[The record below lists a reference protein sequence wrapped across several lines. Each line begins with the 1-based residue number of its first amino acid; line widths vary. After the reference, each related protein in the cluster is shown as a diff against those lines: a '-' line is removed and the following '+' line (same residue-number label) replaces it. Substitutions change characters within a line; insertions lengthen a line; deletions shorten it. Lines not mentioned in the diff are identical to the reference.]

1 MSIVETVLHKVF
13 GTPHER
19 KVKQLRPVIAQINK
33 AREALEA
40 LDDAALAAKSA
51 ELREKLKNGATLDD
65 IRVEA
70 FAVCKE
76 ACDRRL
82 GIFNIFKPEHN
93 FDFSRL
99 GPELQDAVNDAKAA
113 LASGKNEWEVYLP
126 AALYAKV
133 RELYPNSVKPF
144 RMMPF
149 DVQMIGGLVLH
160 EGAIA
165 EMATGEGKTLAAAL
179 PVYLNALGG
188 HGVHVVTVNDYLA
201 GRDAKQ
207 MGMVYKFLGL
217 TVGLIVNGLN
227 PEQRRVSYNSDVT
240 YGTNN
245 EFGFDYLR
253 DNMAVE
259 PNQLVQRELN
269 YCIVDEVDSIL
280 IDEARTPLIISG
292 PAEDATDK
300 YAKANEIA
308 QKLVKNKDFSVD
320 EKDKVIQLTSKGV
333 ASVENMM
340 QITNL
345 YGEHADWVH
354 FIDQALRAWYLYE
367 KDVDYIVRDGEIVI
381 VDENT
386 GRLMEGRRY
395 SNGMHQAIEA
405 KEKVEIR
412 RENQTLATITFQNY
426 FRMYNKLSGMTGTA
440 ETEAT
445 EFIKIYNMNTWV
457 IPTNKPCVRKDLQD
471 LVYKSEGAKWKAIV
485 EEIKERHAKG
495 QPLLVGTASIEK
507 SEHLHGLLEKE
518 GIPHEV
524 LNAKNHGREA
534 EIIQFAGCKGKV
546 TIATNMA
553 GRGTDIALGEGVS
566 ELGGLHVLGTER
578 HESRRIDNQLRGR
591 SGRQGDNGSSQYFLS
606 LDDNL
611 MRIFGGDN
619 VKNLMSRFGVGED
632 EVITHPIVSRS
643 IRGAQ
648 RRVEGQSFDIRKH
661 LLDYDNVMNEQRKVI
676 YGLRRRILN
685 GEDIR
690 EEIMNRVEDALD
702 IKVAQYVPPKTYQE
716 DWNLEGLHT
725 DLQRSL
731 GLEYNLTMEDAAIKT
746 PETVLDDV
754 LEMCKARYDKLT
766 KIIPDQDFRQIE
778 RRFLLM
784 TIDQVWKEH
793 LYQMDGLK
801 DAIRFHGYA
810 QKDPLMVYKSEGFKM
825 FEGCME
831 KIATL
836 TALRILN
843 IRITLPNGMT
853 VSPDQLQL
861 KPQPAPGAE
870 GEQPAAEGAQNEAP
884 AEDGTMTQPAGFNI
898 EGGMRSVQDDTP
910 EGIGEQLSAEGAK
923 PAGLAGEAATSES
936 NALSK
941 DQQQGV
947 AQQPA
952 SAEGRPTVRRTYT
965 NPAVLAAA
973 RRAQQQAPKIGR
985 NDDCWCGSGLKYKK
999 CHGKNAE

>member
-1 MSIVETVLHKVF
+1 MSIVDTVLHKIF

-19 KVKQLRPVIAQINK
+19 KVKQLRPVIAKIHEACK
-33 AREALEA
+33 ALAT
-40 LDDAALAAKSA
+40 LDDAELAAKSA
-51 ELREKLKNGATLDD
+51 EFREKLNNGATLDD
-65 IRVEA
+65 IKVDA
-70 FAVCKE
+70 FAVCRE

-82 GIFNIFKPEHN
+82 GIFNIFKPEFG

-99 GPELQDAVNDAKAA
+99 GPELQEAVNKAKAE
-113 LASGKNEWEVYLP
+113 LESGKNEWEVYLP

-133 RELYPNSVKPF
+133 RELYPESVKPF
-144 RMMPF
+144 RMLPF

-179 PVYLNALGG
+179 PVYLNGLSG

-207 MGMVYKFLGL
+207 MGLVYKFLGL
-217 TVGLIVNGLN
+217 TVGLIVNGLDA
-227 PEQRRVSYNSDVT
+227 EQRRQSYNSDVT

-269 YCIVDEVDSIL
+269 FCIVDEVDSIL

-292 PAEDATDK
+292 PAEDATEK

-308 QKLVKNKDFSVD
+308 KQLVKNKDFSVD
-320 EKDKVIQLTSKGV
+320 EKDKNIQFTEKGV
-333 ASVENMM
+333 LHIQDLMH
-340 QITNL
+340 ITNL

-354 FIDQALRAWYLYE
+354 FLDNALRAWYLFE
-367 KDVDYIVRDGEIVI
+367 KDVDYIVRDGEIII

-395 SNGMHQAIEA
+395 SNGIHQAIEA
-405 KEKVEIR
+405 KENVPIR

-426 FRMYNKLSGMTGTA
+426 FRMYKKLSGMTGTA

-457 IPTNKPCVRKDLQD
+457 IPTNKPCIRKDLQD
-471 LVYKSEGAKWKAIV
+471 LVYKSEDAKWRAIV
-485 EEIKERHAKG
+485 AEIKERHAKG
-495 QPLLVGTASIEK
+495 QPILVGTASIEK
-507 SEHLHGLLEKE
+507 SEILHGMLEKE

-534 EIIQFAGCKGKV
+534 EIIQYAGHKDKV

-553 GRGTDIALGEGVS
+553 GRGTDIALGPGVT

-591 SGRQGDNGSSQYFLS
+591 SGRQGDPGSSQYFLS

-619 VKNLMSRFGVGED
+619 VKNLMNRFGVGED

-648 RRVEGQSFDIRKH
+648 RRVESQSFDIRKH

-690 EEIMNRVEDALD
+690 DEIMNRIEDACD
-702 IKVAQYVPPKTYQE
+702 IKVSNYIPAKSYAEQ
-716 DWNLEGLHT
+716 WNLEGLHE
-725 DLQRSL
+725 DLQRTLGMEYSL
-731 GLEYNLTMEDAAIKT
+731 TLDEAVSKT
-746 PETVLDDV
+746 PEQV
-754 LEMCKARYDKLT
+754 LEEIIGLCKVRYDKLT
-766 KIIPDQDFRQIE
+766 KIIPDADFRNIE

-793 LYQMDGLK
+793 LYAMDQLK

-810 QKDPLMVYKSEGFKM
+810 QKDPLMVYKNDGFKM
-825 FEGCME
+825 FESCME

-843 IRITLPNGMT
+843 IRITLPNGVT

-861 KPQPAPGAE
+861 KSQEQIDAE
-870 GEQPAAEGAQNEAP
+870 RKAAEQTRDERRETREGVDQSVESADAQP
-884 AEDGTMTQPAGFNI
+884 SQGT
-898 EGGMRSVQDDTP
+898 S
-910 EGIGEQLSAEGAK
+910 EQLSADGAK
-923 PAGLAGEAATSES
+923 AAGLAGQAASSET
-936 NALSK
+936 NALSE
-941 DQQQGV
+941 DQQ
-947 AQQPA
+947 AQPMPQ
-952 SAEGRPTVRRTYT
+952 SALPGTRPNRV
-965 NPAVLAAA
+965 NPALAAA
-973 RRAQQQAPKIGR
+973 VKRAQQQAGAKLGR
-985 NDDCWCGSGLKYKK
+985 NDLCWCGSGLKYKK
-999 CHGKNAE
+999 CHGKDVE

>member
-1 MSIVETVLHKVF
+1 MSIVDTVLHKVF

-19 KVKQLRPVIAQINK
+19 KVKQLRPVIAKIHE
-33 AREALEA
+33 ARAALEA

-51 ELREKLKNGATLDD
+51 EFREKLKNGASLED
-65 IRVEA
+65 IKVEA
-70 FAVCKE
+70 FAVCQE

-82 GIFNIFKPEHN
+82 GIFNIFKPEFG

-99 GPELQDAVNDAKAA
+99 GPELQDAVNDAKAE
-113 LASGKNEWEVYLP
+113 LDSGKNEWEVYLP

-133 RELYPNSVKPF
+133 RELYPESVKPF

-179 PVYLNALGG
+179 PVYLNGLGG

-207 MGMVYKFLGL
+207 MGLVYKFLGL
-217 TVGLIVNGLN
+217 TVGLIVNGLDS
-227 PEQRRVSYNSDVT
+227 EQRRESYNSDVT

-259 PNQLVQRELN
+259 PSQLVQRELN

-292 PAEDATDK
+292 PAEDATEK
-300 YAKANEIA
+300 YAKANEISK
-308 QKLVKNKDFSVD
+308 KLVKNKDFSVD
-320 EKDKVIQLTSKGV
+320 EKDKNIQLTEKGV
-333 ASVENMM
+333 NHIQEMM
-340 QITNL
+340 GITNL

-354 FIDQALRAWYLYE
+354 FFDNSLRAWYLYE

-405 KEKVEIR
+405 KENVPIR

-426 FRMYNKLSGMTGTA
+426 FRMYKKLSGMTGTA

-457 IPTNKPCVRKDLQD
+457 IPTNKPCIRKDMQD
-471 LVYKSEGAKWKAIV
+471 MVYKSEDAKWRAIV
-485 EEIKERHAKG
+485 ADIKDRHAKG

-524 LNAKNHGREA
+524 LNAKNHSREA
-534 EIIQFAGCKGKV
+534 EIIQYAGHEGKV

-553 GRGTDIALGEGVS
+553 GRGTDIALGPGVTA
-566 ELGGLHVLGTER
+566 LGGLHVLGTER

-591 SGRQGDNGSSQYFLS
+591 SGRQGDPGSSQYFLS

-611 MRIFGGDN
+611 MRIFGGSN

-690 EEIMNRVEDALD
+690 EEIMNRIEDACD
-702 IKVAQYVPPKTYQE
+702 IKVSNYVPAKTYPE
-716 DWNLEGLHT
+716 SWNLEGLHT
-725 DLQRSL
+725 DLQRTL
-731 GLEYNLTMEDAAIKT
+731 GMEYNLTFEDATKKT
-746 PETVLDDV
+746 PEQV
-754 LEMCKARYDKLT
+754 LEDVINLCKVRYDKLT
-766 KIIPDQDFRQIE
+766 KIIPDTDFRNIE

-793 LYQMDGLK
+793 LYAMDQLK

-810 QKDPLMVYKSEGFKM
+810 QKDPLMVYKSEGYKL
-825 FEGCME
+825 FEGCLE

-861 KPQPAPGAE
+861 KSQEQIDAERKAAAEAAGAE
-870 GEQPAAEGAQNEAP
+870 SRPEQSEESSAEP
-884 AEDGTMTQPAGFNI
+884 AE
-898 EGGMRSVQDDTP
+898 
-910 EGIGEQLSAEGAK
+910 EQLSAEGAK
-923 PAGLAGEAATSES
+923 AAGLAGQAAASET
-936 NALSK
+936 NALSE
-941 DQQQGV
+941 DQK
-947 AQQPA
+947 APQPMPQ
-952 SAEGRPTVRRTYT
+952 SALPGTRPAAVRRTYT
-965 NPAVLAAA
+965 NPAVAAAAA
-973 RRAQQQAPKIGR
+973 RRAQQAGPKLGR
-985 NDDCWCGSGLKYKK
+985 NDPCWCGSGLKYKK
-999 CHGKNAE
+999 CHGKDLE

>member
-1 MSIVETVLHKVF
+1 MSVVDTVLHKIF

-19 KVKQLRPVIAQINK
+19 KVKQLRPVIAKIHE
-33 AREALEA
+33 ARQAMEA

-51 ELREKLKNGATLDD
+51 EFREKLKNGATLED
-65 IRVEA
+65 IKVEA
-70 FAVCKE
+70 FAVCQE

-82 GIFNIFKPEHN
+82 GVFNIFKPEFE

-99 GPELQDAVNDAKAA
+99 GPELQDAANAAKAE
-113 LASGKNEWEVYLP
+113 LAAGKNEWEVYLP
-126 AALYAKV
+126 ASLYAKV
-133 RELYPNSVKPF
+133 RELYPESVKPF

-179 PVYLNALGG
+179 PVYLNGLGG

-207 MGMVYKFLGL
+207 MGLVYKFLGL
-217 TVGLIVNGLN
+217 TVGLIINGLN
-227 PEQRRVSYNSDVT
+227 SEQRRESYNSDVT

-253 DNMAVE
+253 DNMAVD
-259 PNQLVQRELN
+259 PSQLVQRELN
-269 YCIVDEVDSIL
+269 FCIVDEVDSIL

-320 EKDKVIQLTSKGV
+320 EKDKNIQLTEKGV
-333 ASVENMM
+333 NHVESLM

-354 FIDQALRAWYLYE
+354 FLDQALRAWHLYE
-367 KDVDYIVRDGEIVI
+367 RDVDYIVREGEIVI

-405 KEKVEIR
+405 KEKVQIR

-426 FRMYNKLSGMTGTA
+426 FRMYKKLSGMTGTA

-457 IPTNKPCVRKDLQD
+457 IPTNKPCIRADLQD
-471 LVYKSEGAKWKAIV
+471 LVYKSEGAKWNAIV
-485 EEIKERHAKG
+485 AEIKTRHEKG

-524 LNAKNHGREA
+524 LNAKNHSREA
-534 EIIQFAGCKGKV
+534 EIIQYAGHKGKV

-553 GRGTDIALGEGVS
+553 GRGTDIALGPGVT
-566 ELGGLHVLGTER
+566 EVGGLHVLGTER

-591 SGRQGDNGSSQYFLS
+591 SGRQGDPGSSQYFLS

-611 MRIFGGDN
+611 MRIFGGDS
-619 VKNLMSRFGVGED
+619 VKNLMTRFGVGED

-643 IRGAQ
+643 IRSAQ

-685 GEDIR
+685 GDDVR
-690 EEIMNRVEDALD
+690 DEIMNRIEDACD
-702 IKVAQYVPPKTYQE
+702 IKVSNYIIAKSYPE

-731 GLEYNLTMEDAAIKT
+731 GMEYHLTLDEAMKKT
-746 PETVLDDV
+746 PEQVLDEIIG
-754 LEMCKARYDKLT
+754 LCKARYDKLT
-766 KIIPDQDFRQIE
+766 KIIPDADFRNIE

-793 LYQMDGLK
+793 LYAMDQLK

-810 QKDPLMVYKSEGFKM
+810 QKDPLMVYKNEGYKL
-825 FEGCME
+825 FEGTLE

-861 KPQPAPGAE
+861 RPQPAQGENGAE
-870 GEQPAAEGAQNEAP
+870 GENQQ
-884 AEDGTMTQPAGFNI
+884 
-898 EGGMRSVQDDTP
+898 
-910 EGIGEQLSAEGAK
+910 SAEGNAQEAQGEGSTSTPTEPQLEGAK
-923 PAGLAGEAATSES
+923 AAGLAGQAATSET
-936 NALSK
+936 NAISEE
-941 DQQQGV
+941 QQV
-947 AQQPA
+947 AGEANQPMPQ
-952 SAEGRPTVRRTYT
+952 SALPGTRPKVRRTYL
-965 NPAVLAAA
+965 NPAIAAA
-973 RRAQQQAPKIGR
+973 QKRAQQAGPKLGR
-985 NDDCWCGSGLKYKK
+985 NDPCWCGSGLKYKK
-999 CHGKNAE
+999 CHGKDLE

>member
-1 MSIVETVLHKVF
+1 MSIVDTVLHKIF

-19 KVKQLRPVIAQINK
+19 KVKQLRPVIAKIHEACK
-33 AREALEA
+33 ALEA
-40 LDDAALAAKSA
+40 LDDEALAAKSA
-51 ELREKLKNGATLDD
+51 EFREKLANGSTLED
-65 IRVEA
+65 IKVEA
-70 FAVCKE
+70 FAVCRE

-82 GIFNIFKPEHN
+82 GIFNIFKPEFG
-93 FDFSRL
+93 FDFSAL
-99 GPELQDAVNDAKAA
+99 GPELQEAVNKAKAE
-113 LASGKNEWEVYLP
+113 LESGKNEWEVYLP
-126 AALYAKV
+126 AAVYAKV
-133 RELYPNSVKPF
+133 RELYPESVKPF
-144 RMMPF
+144 RMLPF

-179 PVYLNALGG
+179 PVYLNGLTG

-207 MGMVYKFLGL
+207 MGLVYKFLGL
-217 TVGLIVNGLN
+217 TVGLIINGLDA
-227 PEQRRVSYNSDVT
+227 EQRRESYNSDVT

-269 YCIVDEVDSIL
+269 FCIVDEVDSIL

-292 PAEDATDK
+292 PAEDATEK
-300 YAKANEIA
+300 YAKANEISK
-308 QKLVKNKDFSVD
+308 QLVRNKDFSVD
-320 EKDKVIQLTSKGV
+320 EKDKNIQFTEKGV
-333 ASVENMM
+333 LHIQDLMH
-340 QITNL
+340 ITNL

-354 FIDQALRAWYLYE
+354 FLDNALRAWYLFE
-367 KDVDYIVRDGEIVI
+367 KDVDYIVRDGEIII

-395 SNGMHQAIEA
+395 SNGIHQAIEA
-405 KEKVEIR
+405 KENVPIR

-426 FRMYNKLSGMTGTA
+426 FRMYKKLSGMTGTA

-457 IPTNKPCVRKDLQD
+457 IPTNKPCIRKDLQD
-471 LVYKSEGAKWKAIV
+471 LVYKSEDAKWRAIV
-485 EEIKERHAKG
+485 AEIKERHGKG

-507 SEHLHGLLEKE
+507 SEILHGMLEKE

-534 EIIQFAGCKGKV
+534 EIIQYAGYKDKV

-553 GRGTDIALGEGVS
+553 GRGTDIALGPGVT

-591 SGRQGDNGSSQYFLS
+591 SGRQGDPGSSQYFLS

-611 MRIFGGDN
+611 MRIFGGDS

-648 RRVEGQSFDIRKH
+648 RRVESQSFDIRKH

-690 EEIMNRVEDALD
+690 DEIMNRIEDACD
-702 IKVAQYVPPKTYQE
+702 IKVSNYIPAKSYPEQWKLE
-716 DWNLEGLHT
+716 DLHA
-725 DLQRSL
+725 DLQRTL
-731 GLEYNLTMEDAAIKT
+731 GMEYNLTLEDAVTKT
-746 PETVLDDV
+746 PEQVLDEV
-754 LEMCKARYDKLT
+754 IGLCKTRYDKLT
-766 KIIPDQDFRQIE
+766 KIIPDADFRNIE

-793 LYQMDGLK
+793 LYAMDQLK

-810 QKDPLMVYKSEGFKM
+810 QKDPLMVYKNDGFKM
-825 FEGCME
+825 FESCLE

-861 KPQPAPGAE
+861 KSQEQIDAE
-870 GEQPAAEGAQNEAP
+870 RKAAEETAANAAEGAEQS
-884 AEDGTMTQPAGFNI
+884 AESA
-898 EGGMRSVQDDTP
+898 
-910 EGIGEQLSAEGAK
+910 EQLSSEGAK
-923 PAGLAGEAATSES
+923 AAGLAGQAASSES
-936 NALSK
+936 NALSE
-941 DQQQGV
+941 D
-947 AQQPA
+947 QPA
-952 SAEGRPTVRRTYT
+952 NQPMSQSALPGTRPNRVM
-965 NPAVLAAA
+965 NPALAAA
-973 RRAQQQAPKIGR
+973 VKRAQKQAGAKLGR
-985 NDDCWCGSGLKYKK
+985 NDLCWCGSGLKYKK
-999 CHGKNAE
+999 CHGKDVD

>member
-1 MSIVETVLHKVF
+1 MSVVDTVLHKIF

-19 KVKQLRPVIAQINK
+19 KVKQLRPVIAKIHA
-33 AREALEA
+33 ARQAMEA

-51 ELREKLKNGATLDD
+51 EFREKLKNGATLED
-65 IRVEA
+65 IKVEA
-70 FAVCKE
+70 FAVCQE

-82 GIFNIFKPEHN
+82 GIFNIFKPEFE

-99 GPELQDAVNDAKAA
+99 GPELQAAADAAKAE
-113 LASGKNEWEVYLP
+113 LAAGKNEWEVYLP

-133 RELYPNSVKPF
+133 RELYPESVKPF

-179 PVYLNALGG
+179 PVYLNGLSG

-207 MGMVYKFLGL
+207 MGLVYQFLGL

-227 PEQRRVSYNSDVT
+227 SEQRRKSYNSDVT

-259 PNQLVQRELN
+259 PSQLVQRELN
-269 YCIVDEVDSIL
+269 FCIVDEVDSIL

-308 QKLVKNKDFSVD
+308 QKLIKNKDFSVD
-320 EKDKVIQLTSKGV
+320 EKDKNIQLTEKGV
-333 ASVENMM
+333 NHVESLM

-354 FIDQALRAWYLYE
+354 FLDQALRAWHLYE
-367 KDVDYIVRDGEIVI
+367 RDVDYIVRDGEIII

-405 KEKVEIR
+405 KEKVQIR

-426 FRMYNKLSGMTGTA
+426 FRMYKKLSGMTGTA

-457 IPTNKPCVRKDLQD
+457 IPTNKPCIRKDMQD
-471 LVYKSEGAKWKAIV
+471 MVYKSEGAKWKAIV
-485 EEIKERHAKG
+485 AEIKDRHEKG

-524 LNAKNHGREA
+524 LNAKNHSREA
-534 EIIQFAGCKGKV
+534 EIIQFAGYKGKV

-553 GRGTDIALGEGVS
+553 GRGTDIALGPGVT
-566 ELGGLHVLGTER
+566 EVGGLHVLGTER

-591 SGRQGDNGSSQYFLS
+591 SGRQGDPGSSQYFLS

-611 MRIFGGDN
+611 MRIFGGDS
-619 VKNLMSRFGVGED
+619 VKNLMTRFGVGED

-643 IRGAQ
+643 IRSAQ

-685 GEDIR
+685 GEDVR
-690 EEIMNRVEDALD
+690 DEILNRIEDACD
-702 IKVAQYVPPKTYQE
+702 IKVSNYIPPKSYVE
-716 DWNLEGLHT
+716 NWNLEGLHT
-725 DLQRSL
+725 DLQRTL
-731 GLEYNLTMEDAAIKT
+731 GMEYNLSFDDATKKT
-746 PETVLDDV
+746 PEQVLDEIID
-754 LEMCKARYDKLT
+754 LCKVRYDKLT
-766 KIIPDQDFRQIE
+766 KIIPDADFRNIE

-793 LYQMDGLK
+793 LYAMDQLK

-810 QKDPLMVYKSEGFKM
+810 QKDPLMIYKNEGYKM
-825 FEGCME
+825 FEGCIE

-836 TALRILN
+836 TAMRILN
-843 IRITLPNGMT
+843 IRITLPNGQT

-861 KPQPAPGAE
+861 RERPASENE
-870 GEQPAAEGAQNEAP
+870 GEGQQEP
-884 AEDGTMTQPAGFNI
+884 AETAQAT
-898 EGGMRSVQDDTP
+898 
-910 EGIGEQLSAEGAK
+910 EGAK
-923 PAGLAGEAATSES
+923 AAGLAGQAASSETNAISEDQQAASEAAPQPMPQS
-936 NALSK
+936 ALP
-941 DQQQGV
+941 GT
-947 AQQPA
+947 
-952 SAEGRPTVRRTYT
+952 RPTVRRTYT
-965 NPAVLAAA
+965 NPAVAAA
-973 RRAQQQAPKIGR
+973 AKRAQQAGPKLGR
-985 NDDCWCGSGLKYKK
+985 NDPCWCGSGLKYKK
-999 CHGKNAE
+999 CHGKDLE

>member
-1 MSIVETVLHKVF
+1 MSIVDTVLHKIF

-19 KVKQLRPVIAQINK
+19 KVKQLRPVIAKIHEACK
-33 AREALEA
+33 ALAL
-40 LDDAALAAKSA
+40 LDDAELAAKSA
-51 ELREKLKNGATLDD
+51 EFREKLNNGATLDD
-65 IRVEA
+65 IKVDA
-70 FAVCKE
+70 FAVCRE

-82 GIFNIFKPEHN
+82 GIFNIFKPEFG

-99 GPELQDAVNDAKAA
+99 GPELQEAVNKAKAE
-113 LASGKNEWEVYLP
+113 LESGKNEWEVYLP

-133 RELYPNSVKPF
+133 RELYPDSVKPF
-144 RMMPF
+144 RMLPF

-179 PVYLNALGG
+179 PVYLNGLSG

-217 TVGLIVNGLN
+217 TVGLIVAGLN
-227 PEQRRVSYNSDVT
+227 PEQRRESYNSDVT

-269 YCIVDEVDSIL
+269 FCIVDEVDSIL

-292 PAEDATDK
+292 PAEDATEK

-308 QKLVKNKDFSVD
+308 KQLVRNKDFSVD
-320 EKDKVIQLTSKGV
+320 EKDKNIQFTEKGV
-333 ASVENMM
+333 LHIQDLMH
-340 QITNL
+340 ITNL

-354 FIDQALRAWYLYE
+354 FLDNALRAWYLFE
-367 KDVDYIVRDGEIVI
+367 KDVDYIVRDGEIII

-395 SNGMHQAIEA
+395 SNGIHQAIEA
-405 KEKVEIR
+405 KENVQIR

-426 FRMYNKLSGMTGTA
+426 FRMYKKLSGMTGTA

-457 IPTNKPCVRKDLQD
+457 IPTNKPCIRKDLQD
-471 LVYKSEGAKWKAIV
+471 LVYKSEDAKWRAIV
-485 EEIKERHAKG
+485 AEIKERHAKG

-507 SEHLHGLLEKE
+507 SEILHGMLEKE

-534 EIIQFAGCKGKV
+534 EIIQYAGHKDKV

-553 GRGTDIALGEGVS
+553 GRGTDIALGPGVT

-591 SGRQGDNGSSQYFLS
+591 SGRQGDPGSSQYFLS

-619 VKNLMSRFGVGED
+619 VKNLMNRFGVGED

-648 RRVEGQSFDIRKH
+648 RRVESQSFDIRKH

-690 EEIMNRVEDALD
+690 DEIMNRIEDACD
-702 IKVAQYVPPKTYQE
+702 IKVSNYIPAKSYAEQ
-716 DWNLEGLHT
+716 WNLEGLHE
-725 DLQRSL
+725 DLQRTLGMEYSL
-731 GLEYNLTMEDAAIKT
+731 TLDEAVSKT
-746 PETVLDDV
+746 PEQVLDEIIALCRV
-754 LEMCKARYDKLT
+754 RYDKLT
-766 KIIPDQDFRQIE
+766 KIIPDVDFRNIE

-793 LYQMDGLK
+793 LYAMDQLK

-810 QKDPLMVYKSEGFKM
+810 QKDPLMVYKNDGFKM
-825 FEGCME
+825 FESCME

-843 IRITLPNGMT
+843 IRITLPNGVT

-861 KPQPAPGAE
+861 KSQEQIDAE
-870 GEQPAAEGAQNEAP
+870 RKAAEEAAATAGNAGETN
-884 AEDGTMTQPAGFNI
+884 AESHPEQS
-898 EGGMRSVQDDTP
+898 EGSS
-910 EGIGEQLSAEGAK
+910 EGSSEQLSAEGAK
-923 PAGLAGEAATSES
+923 AAGLAGQAAASET
-936 NALSK
+936 NALSE
-941 DQQQGV
+941 DQH
-947 AQQPA
+947 AQPMPQ
-952 SAEGRPTVRRTYT
+952 SALPGTRPNRSAAA
-965 NPAVLAAA
+965 NAALAAA
-973 RRAQQQAPKIGR
+973 VKRAQQQAGAKLGR
-985 NDDCWCGSGLKYKK
+985 NDLCWCGSGLKYKK
-999 CHGKNAE
+999 CHGKDVE

>member
-1 MSIVETVLHKVF
+1 MSIVDTVLHKIF

-19 KVKQLRPVIAQINK
+19 KVKQLRPVIAKIHEACK
-33 AREALEA
+33 ALAS
-40 LDDAALAAKSA
+40 LDDAELAAKSA
-51 ELREKLKNGATLDD
+51 EFREKLNNGATLDD
-65 IRVEA
+65 IKVDA
-70 FAVCKE
+70 FAVCRE

-82 GIFNIFKPEHN
+82 GIFNIFKPEFG

-99 GPELQDAVNDAKAA
+99 GPELQEAVNKAKAE
-113 LASGKNEWEVYLP
+113 LESGKNEWEVYLP

-133 RELYPNSVKPF
+133 RELYPDSVKPF
-144 RMMPF
+144 RMLPF

-179 PVYLNALGG
+179 PVYLNGLSG

-217 TVGLIVNGLN
+217 TVGLIVAGLN
-227 PEQRRVSYNSDVT
+227 PEQRRESYNSDVT

-269 YCIVDEVDSIL
+269 FCIVDEVDSIL

-292 PAEDATDK
+292 PAEDATEK

-308 QKLVKNKDFSVD
+308 KQLVRNKDFSVD
-320 EKDKVIQLTSKGV
+320 EKDKNIQFTEKGV
-333 ASVENMM
+333 LHIQDLMH
-340 QITNL
+340 ITNL

-354 FIDQALRAWYLYE
+354 FLDNALRAWYLFE
-367 KDVDYIVRDGEIVI
+367 KDVDYIVRDGEIII

-395 SNGMHQAIEA
+395 SNGIHQAIEA
-405 KEKVEIR
+405 KEGVQIR

-426 FRMYNKLSGMTGTA
+426 FRMYKKLSGMTGTA

-457 IPTNKPCVRKDLQD
+457 IPTNKPCIRKDLQD
-471 LVYKSEGAKWKAIV
+471 LVYKSEDAKWRAIV
-485 EEIKERHAKG
+485 AEIKERHAKG

-507 SEHLHGLLEKE
+507 SEILHGMLEKE

-534 EIIQFAGCKGKV
+534 EIIQYAGHKDKV

-553 GRGTDIALGEGVS
+553 GRGTDIALGPGVT

-591 SGRQGDNGSSQYFLS
+591 SGRQGDPGSSQYFLS

-619 VKNLMSRFGVGED
+619 VKNLMNRFGVGED

-648 RRVEGQSFDIRKH
+648 RRVESQSFDIRKH

-690 EEIMNRVEDALD
+690 DEIMNRIEDACD
-702 IKVAQYVPPKTYQE
+702 IKVSNYIPAKSYAEQ
-716 DWNLEGLHT
+716 WNLEGLHE
-725 DLQRSL
+725 DLQRTLGMEYSL
-731 GLEYNLTMEDAAIKT
+731 TLDEAVSKT
-746 PETVLDDV
+746 PEQVLDEIIALCRV
-754 LEMCKARYDKLT
+754 RYDKLT
-766 KIIPDQDFRQIE
+766 KIIPDVDFRNIE

-793 LYQMDGLK
+793 LYAMDQLK

-810 QKDPLMVYKSEGFKM
+810 QKDPLMVYKNDGFKM
-825 FEGCME
+825 FESCME

-843 IRITLPNGMT
+843 IRITLPNGVT

-861 KPQPAPGAE
+861 KSQEQIDAE
-870 GEQPAAEGAQNEAP
+870 RKAAEEAAAVAGNAGDAN
-884 AEDGTMTQPAGFNI
+884 AESHPEQS
-898 EGGMRSVQDDTP
+898 EGSS
-910 EGIGEQLSAEGAK
+910 EGSSEQLSAEGAK
-923 PAGLAGEAATSES
+923 AAGLAGQAAASET
-936 NALSK
+936 NALSE
-941 DQQQGV
+941 DQH
-947 AQQPA
+947 AQPMPQ
-952 SAEGRPTVRRTYT
+952 SALPGTRPNRSAAA
-965 NPAVLAAA
+965 NAALAAA
-973 RRAQQQAPKIGR
+973 VKRAQQQAGAKLGR
-985 NDDCWCGSGLKYKK
+985 NDLCWCGSGLKYKK
-999 CHGKNAE
+999 CHGKDVE

>member
-1 MSIVETVLHKVF
+1 MSIVDTVLHKIF

-19 KVKQLRPVIAQINK
+19 KVKQLRPVIAKIHE
-33 AREALEA
+33 ARAALEA

-51 ELREKLKNGATLDD
+51 EFREKLKNGGSLED
-65 IRVEA
+65 IKVDA
-70 FAVCKE
+70 FAVCQE

-82 GIFNIFKPEHN
+82 GIFNIFKPEFN

-99 GPELQDAVNDAKAA
+99 GPELQDVVNNAKAE

-133 RELYPNSVKPF
+133 RELYPESVKPF

-179 PVYLNALGG
+179 PVYLNGLSG

-207 MGMVYKFLGL
+207 MGLVYKFLGL
-217 TVGLIVNGLN
+217 TVGLIVAGLDS
-227 PEQRRVSYNSDVT
+227 EQRRTSYNSDVT

-253 DNMAVE
+253 DNMAVD
-259 PNQLVQRELN
+259 PSQLVQRELN
-269 YCIVDEVDSIL
+269 FCIVDEVDSIL

-308 QKLVKNKDFSVD
+308 QKLVKNKDFGVD
-320 EKDKVIQLTSKGV
+320 EKDKYIMLTEKGV
-333 ASVENMM
+333 NHVESLL

-354 FIDQALRAWYLYE
+354 YIDQALRAWHLYE

-405 KEKVEIR
+405 KEKVQIR

-426 FRMYNKLSGMTGTA
+426 FRMYKKLSGMTGTA

-457 IPTNKPCVRKDLQD
+457 IPTNKPCIRKDMQD
-471 LVYKSEGAKWKAIV
+471 MVYKSEDAKWRAIV
-485 EEIKERHAKG
+485 AEIKDRHSKG

-524 LNAKNHGREA
+524 LNAKNHSREA
-534 EIIQFAGCKGKV
+534 EIIQYAGHEGKV

-553 GRGTDIALGEGVS
+553 GRGTDIALGPGVTD
-566 ELGGLHVLGTER
+566 LGGLHVLGTER

-591 SGRQGDNGSSQYFLS
+591 SGRQGDPGSSQYFLS

-611 MRIFGGDN
+611 MRIFGGDS
-619 VKNLMSRFGVGED
+619 VKNLMNRFGVGED

-643 IRGAQ
+643 IRSAQ

-690 EEIMNRVEDALD
+690 QEIMDRIEDACD
-702 IKVAQYVPPKTYQE
+702 IKVSNYIVAKSYPE

-725 DLQRSL
+725 DLQRTL
-731 GLEYNLTMEDAAIKT
+731 GMEYNLTLEQAMKKT
-746 PETVLDDV
+746 PEQVLDEIIG
-754 LEMCKARYDKLT
+754 LCKARYDKLT
-766 KIIPDQDFRQIE
+766 KIIPEADFRNIE

-793 LYQMDGLK
+793 LYAMDQLK
-801 DAIRFHGYA
+801 DSIRFHGYA
-810 QKDPLMVYKSEGFKM
+810 QKDPLMVYKNEGFKL
-825 FEGCME
+825 FEGCLE

-836 TALRILN
+836 TMLRILN

-861 KPQPAPGAE
+861 KSQEQIDAE
-870 GEQPAAEGAQNEAP
+870 KKAAQEAGNAP
-884 AEDGTMTQPAGFNI
+884 AEANGAADQGA
-898 EGGMRSVQDDTP
+898 
-910 EGIGEQLSAEGAK
+910 EQLSAEGAK
-923 PAGLAGEAATSES
+923 AAGLAGAAAASES
-936 NALSK
+936 NALSE
-941 DQQQGV
+941 DQQ
-947 AQQPA
+947 ANQPMPQ
-952 SAEGRPTVRRTYT
+952 SALPGTRQVRRTYT
-965 NPAVLAAA
+965 NPAIMEAA
-973 RRAQQQAPKIGR
+973 RRRAQAAGPKLGR
-985 NDDCWCGSGLKYKK
+985 NDPCWCGSGLKYKK
-999 CHGKNAE
+999 CHGKDLE

>member
-1 MSIVETVLHKVF
+1 MSVVDTVLHKIF

-19 KVKQLRPVIAQINK
+19 KVKQLRPVIAKIHEAKQ
-33 AREALEA
+33 ALEA

-51 ELREKLKNGATLDD
+51 EFREKLKNGATLED
-65 IRVEA
+65 IKVEA
-70 FAVCKE
+70 FAVCQE

-82 GIFNIFKPEHN
+82 GIFNIFKPEFE

-99 GPELQDAVNDAKAA
+99 GPELQAAADTAKAE

-133 RELYPNSVKPF
+133 RELYPESVKPF

-179 PVYLNALGG
+179 PVYLNGLSG

-207 MGMVYKFLGL
+207 MGLVYQFLGL

-227 PEQRRVSYNSDVT
+227 SEQRRKSYNSDVT

-259 PNQLVQRELN
+259 PSQLVQRELN
-269 YCIVDEVDSIL
+269 FCIVDEVDSIL

-320 EKDKVIQLTSKGV
+320 EKDKNIQLTEKGV
-333 ASVENMM
+333 NHVESLM

-354 FIDQALRAWYLYE
+354 FLDQALRAWHLYE
-367 KDVDYIVRDGEIVI
+367 RDVDYIVRDGEIII

-405 KEKVEIR
+405 KEKVQIR

-426 FRMYNKLSGMTGTA
+426 FRMYKKLSGMTGTA

-457 IPTNKPCVRKDLQD
+457 IPTNKPCIRKDMQD
-471 LVYKSEGAKWKAIV
+471 MVYKSEGAKWKAIV
-485 EEIKERHAKG
+485 AEIKDRHEKG

-524 LNAKNHGREA
+524 LNAKNHSREA
-534 EIIQFAGCKGKV
+534 EIIQYAGYKGKV

-553 GRGTDIALGEGVS
+553 GRGTDIALGPGVT
-566 ELGGLHVLGTER
+566 EVGGLHVLGTER

-591 SGRQGDNGSSQYFLS
+591 SGRQGDPGSSQYFLS

-611 MRIFGGDN
+611 MRIFGGDS
-619 VKNLMSRFGVGED
+619 VKNLMTRFGVGED

-643 IRGAQ
+643 IRSAQ

-690 EEIMNRVEDALD
+690 DEIMNRIEDACD
-702 IKVAQYVPPKTYQE
+702 IKVSNYIVAKSYPE

-725 DLQRSL
+725 DLQRTL
-731 GLEYNLTMEDAAIKT
+731 GMEYHLTLDEAMHKT
-746 PETVLDDV
+746 PDQVLDEIIE
-754 LEMCKARYDKLT
+754 LCKARYDKLT
-766 KIIPDQDFRQIE
+766 KIIPDADFRNIE

-793 LYQMDGLK
+793 LYAMDQLK

-810 QKDPLMVYKSEGFKM
+810 QKDPLMIYKNEGYKM
-825 FEGCME
+825 FEGCIE

-836 TALRILN
+836 TMLRILN
-843 IRITLPNGMT
+843 IRITLPNGQT

-861 KPQPAPGAE
+861 R
-870 GEQPAAEGAQNEAP
+870 EQPKPENAGAQEAANADQAAAP
-884 AEDGTMTQPAGFNI
+884 EQP
-898 EGGMRSVQDDTP
+898 ST
-910 EGIGEQLSAEGAK
+910 EGAK
-923 PAGLAGEAATSES
+923 AAGLAGQAASSETNAISEGQQAASEAAQPMPQS
-936 NALSK
+936 ALP
-941 DQQQGV
+941 GT
-947 AQQPA
+947 
-952 SAEGRPTVRRTYT
+952 RPTVRRTYT
-965 NPAVLAAA
+965 NPAVAAAA
-973 RRAQQQAPKIGR
+973 RRAQQAGPKLGR
-985 NDDCWCGSGLKYKK
+985 NDPCWCGSGLKYKK
-999 CHGKNAE
+999 CHGKDVE

>member
-1 MSIVETVLHKVF
+1 MSVVDTVLHKIF

-19 KVKQLRPVIAQINK
+19 KVKQLRPVIAKIHEAKQ
-33 AREALEA
+33 ALEA
-40 LDDAALAAKSA
+40 LDDAARAAKSA
-51 ELREKLKNGATLDD
+51 EFREKLKNGATLED
-65 IRVEA
+65 IKVEA
-70 FAVCKE
+70 FAVCQE

-82 GIFNIFKPEHN
+82 GIFNIFKPEFE

-99 GPELQDAVNDAKAA
+99 GPELQGAVETAKAE

-133 RELYPNSVKPF
+133 RELYPESVKPF

-179 PVYLNALGG
+179 PVYLNGLSG

-207 MGMVYKFLGL
+207 MGLVYQFLGL

-227 PEQRRVSYNSDVT
+227 SEQRRKSYNSDVT

-259 PNQLVQRELN
+259 PSQLVQRELN
-269 YCIVDEVDSIL
+269 FCIVDEVDSIL

-320 EKDKVIQLTSKGV
+320 EKDKNIQLTEKGV
-333 ASVENMM
+333 NHVESLM

-354 FIDQALRAWYLYE
+354 FLDQALRAWHLYE
-367 KDVDYIVRDGEIVI
+367 RDVDYIVRDGEIII

-405 KEKVEIR
+405 KEKVQIR

-426 FRMYNKLSGMTGTA
+426 FRMYKKLSGMTGTA

-457 IPTNKPCVRKDLQD
+457 IPTNKPCIRKDMQD
-471 LVYKSEGAKWKAIV
+471 MVYKSEGAKWKAIV
-485 EEIKERHAKG
+485 AEIKDRHEKG

-524 LNAKNHGREA
+524 LNAKNHSREA
-534 EIIQFAGCKGKV
+534 EIIQYAGYKGKV

-553 GRGTDIALGEGVS
+553 GRGTDIALGPGVT
-566 ELGGLHVLGTER
+566 EVGGLHVLGTER

-591 SGRQGDNGSSQYFLS
+591 SGRQGDPGSSQYFLS

-611 MRIFGGDN
+611 MRIFGGDS
-619 VKNLMSRFGVGED
+619 VKNLMTRFGVGED

-643 IRGAQ
+643 IRSAQ

-690 EEIMNRVEDALD
+690 DEIMNRIEDACD
-702 IKVAQYVPPKTYQE
+702 IKVSNYIPPKSYVE
-716 DWNLEGLHT
+716 NWNLEGLHT

-731 GLEYNLTMEDAAIKT
+731 GMEYNLSFDDATKKT
-746 PETVLDDV
+746 PDQVLDEIIE
-754 LEMCKARYDKLT
+754 LCKARYDKLT
-766 KIIPDQDFRQIE
+766 KIIPDADFRNIE

-793 LYQMDGLK
+793 LYAMDQLK

-810 QKDPLMVYKSEGFKM
+810 QKDPLMIYKNEGYKM
-825 FEGCME
+825 FEGCIE

-836 TALRILN
+836 TMLRILN
-843 IRITLPNGMT
+843 IRITLPNGQT

-861 KPQPAPGAE
+861 R
-870 GEQPAAEGAQNEAP
+870 EQPKPESEAGDGQQESAQSAETAQAP
-884 AEDGTMTQPAGFNI
+884 ENAEQP
-898 EGGMRSVQDDTP
+898 ST
-910 EGIGEQLSAEGAK
+910 EGAK
-923 PAGLAGEAATSES
+923 AAGLAGQAASSETNAISEGQQAASEAAQPMPQS
-936 NALSK
+936 ALP
-941 DQQQGV
+941 GT
-947 AQQPA
+947 
-952 SAEGRPTVRRTYT
+952 RPTVRRTYT
-965 NPAVLAAA
+965 NPAVAAAA
-973 RRAQQQAPKIGR
+973 RRAQQAGPKLGR
-985 NDDCWCGSGLKYKK
+985 NDPCWCGSGLKYKK
-999 CHGKNAE
+999 CHGKDVE

>member
-1 MSIVETVLHKVF
+1 MSIVDTVLHKVF

-19 KVKQLRPVIAQINK
+19 KVKQLRPVIEKIHA
-33 AREALEA
+33 ARLALEA

-51 ELREKLKNGATLDD
+51 EFREKLKNGGTLED
-65 IRVEA
+65 IKVDA
-70 FAVCKE
+70 FAVCQE

-82 GIFNIFKPEHN
+82 GIFNIFKPEYG

-99 GPELQDAVNDAKAA
+99 GPELQDAVNDAKAE
-113 LASGKNEWEVYLP
+113 LDSGKNEWEVYLP

-133 RELYPNSVKPF
+133 RELYPESVKPF

-179 PVYLNALGG
+179 PVYLNGLGG

-207 MGMVYKFLGL
+207 MGLVYKFLGL
-217 TVGLIVNGLN
+217 TVGLIVNGLD
-227 PEQRRVSYNSDVT
+227 PETRRTSYNSDVT

-253 DNMAVE
+253 DNMAVD
-259 PNQLVQRELN
+259 PSQLVQRELN
-269 YCIVDEVDSIL
+269 FCIVDEVDSIL

-300 YAKANEIA
+300 YSKANEIA
-308 QKLVKNKDFSVD
+308 QKLVKNKDFGVD
-320 EKDKVIQLTSKGV
+320 EKDKYIMLTEKGV
-333 ASVENMM
+333 NHVESLL

-354 FIDQALRAWYLYE
+354 YIDQALRAWHLYE

-405 KEKVEIR
+405 KEGVQIR

-426 FRMYNKLSGMTGTA
+426 FRMYKKLSGMTGTA

-457 IPTNKPCVRKDLQD
+457 IPTNKPCIRQDLQD
-471 LVYKSEGAKWKAIV
+471 MVYKSEDAKWRAIV
-485 EEIKERHAKG
+485 AEIKERHSKG

-534 EIIQFAGCKGKV
+534 EIIQYAGYKDKV

-553 GRGTDIALGEGVS
+553 GRGTDIALGPGVT

-591 SGRQGDNGSSQYFLS
+591 SGRQGDPGSSQYFLS

-611 MRIFGGDN
+611 MRIFGGDS
-619 VKNLMSRFGVGED
+619 VKNLMTRFGVGED

-685 GEDIR
+685 GEDISQ
-690 EEIMNRVEDALD
+690 EIMDRIEDACD
-702 IKVAQYVPPKTYQE
+702 IKVSNYIVAKSYPE

-725 DLQRSL
+725 DLQRTL
-731 GLEYNLTMEDAAIKT
+731 GMEYHLTLDEAMHKT
-746 PETVLDDV
+746 PEQVLDEIIG
-754 LEMCKARYDKLT
+754 LCKARYEKLG
-766 KIIPDQDFRQIE
+766 KIIPEADFRNIE

-793 LYQMDGLK
+793 LYAMDQLK

-810 QKDPLMVYKSEGFKM
+810 QKDPLMVYKNEGFKL
-825 FEGCME
+825 FEGCLE

-861 KPQPAPGAE
+861 KSQEQIDAE
-870 GEQPAAEGAQNEAP
+870 HKAAEAAQAQGGSPTDKAAEP
-884 AEDGTMTQPAGFNI
+884 AEA
-898 EGGMRSVQDDTP
+898 
-910 EGIGEQLSAEGAK
+910 EQLSAEGAK
-923 PAGLAGEAATSES
+923 AAGLAGQAATSES
-936 NALSK
+936 NAISEE
-941 DQQQGV
+941 QQG
-947 AQQPA
+947 AQPMPQ
-952 SAEGRPTVRRTYT
+952 SALPGTRPTVRRTYT

-973 RRAQQQAPKIGR
+973 RKRAQQQGPKLGR
-985 NDDCWCGSGLKYKK
+985 NDPCWCGSGLKYKK
-999 CHGKNAE
+999 CHGKDVE

>member
-1 MSIVETVLHKVF
+1 MSIVDTVLHKVF

-19 KVKQLRPVIAQINK
+19 KVKQLRPVIEKIHAV
-33 AREALEA
+33 RMALEA

-51 ELREKLKNGATLDD
+51 EFREKLKNGSTLDD
-65 IRVEA
+65 IKVDA
-70 FAVCKE
+70 FAVCQE

-82 GIFNIFKPEHN
+82 GIFNIFKPEFG

-99 GPELQDAVNDAKAA
+99 GPELQDVVNNAKAE

-133 RELYPNSVKPF
+133 RELYPESVKPF

-179 PVYLNALGG
+179 PVYLNGLSG

-207 MGMVYKFLGL
+207 MGLVYKFLGL
-217 TVGLIVNGLN
+217 TVGLIVAGLDS
-227 PEQRRVSYNSDVT
+227 EQRRTSYNSDVT

-253 DNMAVE
+253 DNMAVD
-259 PNQLVQRELN
+259 PSQLVQRELN
-269 YCIVDEVDSIL
+269 FCIVDEVDSIL

-300 YAKANEIA
+300 YAKADEIA
-308 QKLVKNKDFSVD
+308 QKLIKNKDFGVD
-320 EKDKVIQLTSKGV
+320 EKDKYIMLTEKGV
-333 ASVENMM
+333 NHVESLL

-354 FIDQALRAWYLYE
+354 FIDQALRAWHLYE

-405 KEKVEIR
+405 KEKVQIR

-426 FRMYNKLSGMTGTA
+426 FRMYKKLSGMTGTA

-457 IPTNKPCVRKDLQD
+457 IPTNKPCIRQDLQD
-471 LVYKSEGAKWKAIV
+471 MVYKSEDAKWRAIV
-485 EEIKERHAKG
+485 AEIKERHGKG

-534 EIIQFAGCKGKV
+534 EIIQYAGHEGKV

-553 GRGTDIALGEGVS
+553 GRGTDIALGPGVTN
-566 ELGGLHVLGTER
+566 LGGLHVLGTER

-591 SGRQGDNGSSQYFLS
+591 SGRQGDPGSSQYFLS

-611 MRIFGGDN
+611 MRIFGGDS
-619 VKNLMSRFGVGED
+619 VKNLMNRFGVGED

-643 IRGAQ
+643 IRSAQ

-690 EEIMNRVEDALD
+690 QEILDRIEDACD
-702 IKVAQYVPPKTYQE
+702 IKVSNYIVAKSYPE

-725 DLQRSL
+725 DLQRTL
-731 GLEYNLTMEDAAIKT
+731 GMEYNLTLEQAMKKT
-746 PETVLDDV
+746 PEQVLDEIIG
-754 LEMCKARYDKLT
+754 LCKARYDKLT
-766 KIIPDQDFRQIE
+766 KIIPEADFRNIE

-793 LYQMDGLK
+793 LYAMDQLK
-801 DAIRFHGYA
+801 DSIRFHGYA
-810 QKDPLMVYKSEGFKM
+810 QKDPLMVYKNEGFKL
-825 FEGCME
+825 FEGCLE

-836 TALRILN
+836 TMLRILN

-861 KPQPAPGAE
+861 KSQEQIDAE
-870 GEQPAAEGAQNEAP
+870 RKAAEAAQNAGEQPQE
-884 AEDGTMTQPAGFNI
+884 
-898 EGGMRSVQDDTP
+898 
-910 EGIGEQLSAEGAK
+910 GEQLSAEGAK
-923 PAGLAGEAATSES
+923 AAGLAGQAAASES
-936 NALSK
+936 NAISE
-941 DQQQGV
+941 DPQ
-947 AQQPA
+947 AQPMPQ
-952 SAEGRPTVRRTYT
+952 SALPGTRQVRRTYT
-965 NPAVLAAA
+965 NPAIMEAA
-973 RRAQQQAPKIGR
+973 RRRAQAAGPKLGR
-985 NDDCWCGSGLKYKK
+985 NDPCWCGSGLKYKK
-999 CHGKNAE
+999 CHGKDVE

>member
-1 MSIVETVLHKVF
+1 MSIVDTVLHKVF

-19 KVKQLRPVIAQINK
+19 KVKQLRPVIAKIHE
-33 AREALEA
+33 ARHALEA

-51 ELREKLKNGATLDD
+51 EFREKLANGATLDD
-65 IRVEA
+65 IKVDA
-70 FAVCKE
+70 FAVCQE

-82 GIFNIFKPEHN
+82 GIFNIFKPEFG

-99 GPELQDAVNDAKAA
+99 GPELQDAANDAKAE

-133 RELYPNSVKPF
+133 RELYPESVKPF

-179 PVYLNALGG
+179 PVYLNGLGG

-207 MGMVYKFLGL
+207 MGLVYKFLGL
-217 TVGLIVNGLN
+217 TVGLIVNGLD
-227 PEQRRVSYNSDVT
+227 PETRRTSYNSDVT

-253 DNMAVE
+253 DNMAVD
-259 PNQLVQRELN
+259 PSQLVQRELN
-269 YCIVDEVDSIL
+269 FCIVDEVDSIL

-300 YAKANEIA
+300 YSKANEIA
-308 QKLVKNKDFSVD
+308 QKLIKNKDFGVD
-320 EKDKVIQLTSKGV
+320 EKDKYIMLTEKGV
-333 ASVENMM
+333 NHVESLL

-354 FIDQALRAWYLYE
+354 YIDQALRAWHLYE

-405 KEKVEIR
+405 KEGVQIR

-426 FRMYNKLSGMTGTA
+426 FRMYKKLSGMTGTA

-457 IPTNKPCVRKDLQD
+457 IPTNKPCIRQDLQD
-471 LVYKSEGAKWKAIV
+471 MVYKSEDAKWRAIV
-485 EEIKERHAKG
+485 AEIKERHGKG

-534 EIIQFAGCKGKV
+534 EIIQYAGYKDKV

-553 GRGTDIALGEGVS
+553 GRGTDIALGPGVT

-591 SGRQGDNGSSQYFLS
+591 SGRQGDPGSSQYFLS

-611 MRIFGGDN
+611 MRIFGGDS
-619 VKNLMSRFGVGED
+619 VKNLMTRFGVGED

-690 EEIMNRVEDALD
+690 QEIMDRIEDACD
-702 IKVAQYVPPKTYQE
+702 IKVSSYIVAKSYPE

-725 DLQRSL
+725 DLQRTLSM
-731 GLEYNLTMEDAAIKT
+731 EYNLTLDEAMHKT
-746 PETVLDDV
+746 PEQVLDEIIG
-754 LEMCKARYDKLT
+754 LCKARYDKLT
-766 KIIPDQDFRQIE
+766 KIIPEADFHNIE

-793 LYQMDGLK
+793 LYAMDQLK

-810 QKDPLMVYKSEGFKM
+810 QKDPLMVYKNEGFKL
-825 FEGCME
+825 FEGCLE

-861 KPQPAPGAE
+861 KSQEQIDAE
-870 GEQPAAEGAQNEAP
+870 RKAAAEAAQNAGEGAAN
-884 AEDGTMTQPAGFNI
+884 AEQGA
-898 EGGMRSVQDDTP
+898 
-910 EGIGEQLSAEGAK
+910 EQLSAEGAK
-923 PAGLAGEAATSES
+923 AAGLAGQAATSES
-936 NALSK
+936 NAISEE
-941 DQQQGV
+941 QQG
-947 AQQPA
+947 AQPMPQ
-952 SAEGRPTVRRTYT
+952 SALPGTRPTVRRTYT

-973 RRAQQQAPKIGR
+973 KKRAQQAGPKLGR
-985 NDDCWCGSGLKYKK
+985 NDPCWCGSGLKYKK
-999 CHGKNAE
+999 CHGKDVE

>member
-1 MSIVETVLHKVF
+1 MSIVDTVLHKIF

-19 KVKQLRPVIAQINK
+19 KVKQLRPVIAKIHEACK
-33 AREALEA
+33 ALET

-51 ELREKLKNGATLDD
+51 EFREKLANGSTLED
-65 IRVEA
+65 IKVEA
-70 FAVCKE
+70 FAVCRE

-82 GIFNIFKPEHN
+82 GIFNIFKPEFG

-99 GPELQDAVNDAKAA
+99 GAELEEAANKAKAE
-113 LASGKNEWEVYLP
+113 LESGKNEWEVYLP

-133 RELYPNSVKPF
+133 RELYPESVKPF
-144 RMMPF
+144 RMLPF

-179 PVYLNALGG
+179 PVYLNGLTG

-207 MGMVYKFLGL
+207 MGLVYKFLGL
-217 TVGLIVNGLN
+217 TVGLIINGLDA
-227 PEQRRVSYNSDVT
+227 EQRRESYNSDVT

-269 YCIVDEVDSIL
+269 FCIVDEVDSIL

-292 PAEDATDK
+292 PAEDATEK
-300 YAKANEIA
+300 YAKANEISK
-308 QKLVKNKDFSVD
+308 QLVRNKDFSVD
-320 EKDKVIQLTSKGV
+320 EKDKNIQFTEKGV
-333 ASVENMM
+333 LHIQDLMH
-340 QITNL
+340 ITNL

-354 FIDQALRAWYLYE
+354 FLDNALRAWYLFE
-367 KDVDYIVRDGEIVI
+367 KDVDYIVRDGEIII

-395 SNGMHQAIEA
+395 SNGIHQAIEA
-405 KEKVEIR
+405 KEGVPIR

-426 FRMYNKLSGMTGTA
+426 FRMYKKLSGMTGTA

-457 IPTNKPCVRKDLQD
+457 IPTNKPCIRKDLQD
-471 LVYKSEGAKWKAIV
+471 LVYKSEDAKWKAIV
-485 EEIKERHAKG
+485 AEIKERHGKG

-507 SEHLHGLLEKE
+507 SEILHGMLEKE

-534 EIIQFAGCKGKV
+534 EIIQYAGYKDKV

-553 GRGTDIALGEGVS
+553 GRGTDIALGPGVT

-591 SGRQGDNGSSQYFLS
+591 SGRQGDPGSSQYFLS

-611 MRIFGGDN
+611 MRIFGGDS

-648 RRVEGQSFDIRKH
+648 RRVESQSFDIRKH

-690 EEIMNRVEDALD
+690 DEIMNRIEDACD
-702 IKVAQYVPPKTYQE
+702 IKVSAYIPAKSYPEQWKLE
-716 DWNLEGLHT
+716 DLHA
-725 DLQRSL
+725 DLQRTL
-731 GLEYNLTMEDAAIKT
+731 GMEYNLTLDDAVTKT
-746 PETVLDDV
+746 PEQVLDEIIG
-754 LEMCKARYDKLT
+754 LCKARYDKLT
-766 KIIPDQDFRQIE
+766 KIIPDADFRNIE

-793 LYQMDGLK
+793 LYAMDQLK

-810 QKDPLMVYKSEGFKM
+810 QKDPLMVYKNDGFKM
-825 FEGCME
+825 FESCLE

-843 IRITLPNGMT
+843 IRITLPNGVT

-861 KPQPAPGAE
+861 KSQEQIDAE
-870 GEQPAAEGAQNEAP
+870 RKAAEEAAQNGAAPADEQAAEQGEGSSEGSSAEAP
-884 AEDGTMTQPAGFNI
+884 
-898 EGGMRSVQDDTP
+898 
-910 EGIGEQLSAEGAK
+910 EQLSADGAK
-923 PAGLAGEAATSES
+923 AAGLAGQAASSET
-936 NALSK
+936 NAISE
-941 DQQQGV
+941 DQ
-947 AQQPA
+947 AENQPMSQ
-952 SAEGRPTVRRTYT
+952 SALPGTRPNRVM
-965 NPAVLAAA
+965 NPALAAA
-973 RRAQQQAPKIGR
+973 VKRAQKQAGAKLGR
-985 NDDCWCGSGLKYKK
+985 NDLCWCGSGLKYKK
-999 CHGKNAE
+999 CHGKDVD

>member
-1 MSIVETVLHKVF
+1 MSIVDSVLHKIF

-19 KVKQLRPVIAQINK
+19 KVKQLRPVIAKIHQ
-33 AREALEA
+33 ARKALEA

-51 ELREKLKNGATLDD
+51 EFREKLKNGATLDD
-65 IRVEA
+65 IKVEA
-70 FAVCKE
+70 FAVCQE

-82 GIFNIFKPEHN
+82 GIFNIFKPENN
-93 FDFSRL
+93 FDFSKL
-99 GPELQDAVNDAKAA
+99 GELQQYTDAAKAELDA
-113 LASGKNEWEVYLP
+113 GKNEWEVYMP
-126 AALYAKV
+126 AAVYAKV
-133 RELYPNSVKPF
+133 RELYPDSVKPF

-179 PVYLNALGG
+179 PVYLNGLSG

-227 PEQRRVSYNSDVT
+227 PEERRISYNSDVT

-253 DNMAVE
+253 DNMAVDTR
-259 PNQLVQRELN
+259 QLVQRELN
-269 YCIVDEVDSIL
+269 FCIVDEVDSIL

-292 PAEDATDK
+292 PAEDATEK

-308 QKLVKNKDFSVD
+308 KKLVKNRDFGVD
-320 EKDKVIQLTSKGV
+320 EKDKNIQLTEKGV
-333 ASVENMM
+333 NHIQEMM
-340 QITNL
+340 GITNL

-354 FIDQALRAWYLYE
+354 FFDNALRAWYLYE
-367 KDVDYIVRDGEIVI
+367 KDVDYIVRDTEIVI

-405 KEKVEIR
+405 KENVPIR

-426 FRMYNKLSGMTGTA
+426 FRMYKKLSGMTGTA

-457 IPTNKPCVRKDLQD
+457 IPTNKPCIRKDMQD
-471 LVYKSEGAKWKAIV
+471 MVYKSEDAKWRAIV
-485 EEIKERHAKG
+485 ADIRARHEKG

-524 LNAKNHGREA
+524 LNAKNHSREA
-534 EIIQFAGCKGKV
+534 EIIQYAGHEGKV

-553 GRGTDIALGEGVS
+553 GRGTDIALGPGVT

-591 SGRQGDNGSSQYFLS
+591 SGRQGDPGSSQYFLS

-611 MRIFGGDN
+611 MRIFGGDS
-619 VKNLMSRFGVGED
+619 VKNLMTRFGVGED

-690 EEIMNRVEDALD
+690 DEIMNRIEDACD
-702 IKVAQYVPPKTYQE
+702 IKVSQYVPARTYPE
-716 DWNLEGLHT
+716 NWNLEGLHT
-725 DLQRSL
+725 DLQRTL
-731 GLEYNLTMEDAAIKT
+731 GMEYNLSFEDATKKT
-746 PETVLDDV
+746 PEKVLDEV
-754 LEMCKARYDKLT
+754 IEICKARYEKLT
-766 KIIPDQDFRQIE
+766 KIIPESDFRNIE

-793 LYQMDGLK
+793 LYSMDQLK
-801 DAIRFHGYA
+801 DSIRFHGYA
-810 QKDPLMVYKSEGFKM
+810 QKDPLMVYKNEGFKL
-825 FEGCME
+825 FQSCLE

-843 IRITLPNGMT
+843 IRITLPNGVT

-861 KPQPAPGAE
+861 KSQEQIDAE
-870 GEQPAAEGAQNEAP
+870 KKAAAETKDERRETREDAQEAEKPAAE
-884 AEDGTMTQPAGFNI
+884 
-898 EGGMRSVQDDTP
+898 S
-910 EGIGEQLSAEGAK
+910 EQLSAEGAK
-923 PAGLAGEAATSES
+923 AAGLAGQAATSES
-936 NALSK
+936 NAISEE
-941 DQQQGV
+941 QQ
-947 AQQPA
+947 ASQQPMPQ
-952 SAEGRPTVRRTYT
+952 SALPGTRQTQRTYT
-965 NPAVLAAA
+965 NPAVAAAA
-973 RRAQQQAPKIGR
+973 RKRAQQAGPKLGR
-985 NDDCWCGSGLKYKK
+985 NDPCWCGSGLKYKK
-999 CHGKNAE
+999 CHGKDLE

>member
-1 MSIVETVLHKVF
+1 MSIVDTVLHKIF

-19 KVKQLRPVIAQINK
+19 KVKQLRPVIAKIHEACK
-33 AREALEA
+33 ALAT
-40 LDDAALAAKSA
+40 LDDAELAAKSA
-51 ELREKLKNGATLDD
+51 EFREKLNNGATLDD
-65 IRVEA
+65 IKVEA
-70 FAVCKE
+70 FAVCRE

-82 GIFNIFKPEHN
+82 GIFNIFKPEFG

-99 GPELQDAVNDAKAA
+99 GLELQEAVNKAKAE
-113 LASGKNEWEVYLP
+113 LESGKNEWEVYLP

-133 RELYPNSVKPF
+133 RELYPESVKPF
-144 RMMPF
+144 RMLPF

-179 PVYLNALGG
+179 PVYLNGLSG

-217 TVGLIVNGLN
+217 TVGLIVNGLDA
-227 PEQRRVSYNSDVT
+227 EQRRQSYNSDVT

-269 YCIVDEVDSIL
+269 FCIVDEVDSIL

-292 PAEDATDK
+292 PAEDATEK

-308 QKLVKNKDFSVD
+308 KQLVKNKDFSVD
-320 EKDKVIQLTSKGV
+320 EKDKNIQFTEKGV
-333 ASVENMM
+333 LHIQDLMH
-340 QITNL
+340 ITNL

-354 FIDQALRAWYLYE
+354 FLDNALRAWYLFE
-367 KDVDYIVRDGEIVI
+367 KDVDYIVRDGEIII

-395 SNGMHQAIEA
+395 SNGIHQAIEA
-405 KEKVEIR
+405 KENVQIR

-426 FRMYNKLSGMTGTA
+426 FRMYKKLSGMTGTA

-457 IPTNKPCVRKDLQD
+457 IPTNKPCIRKDLQD
-471 LVYKSEGAKWKAIV
+471 LVYKSEDAKWRAIV
-485 EEIKERHAKG
+485 AEIKERHAKG

-507 SEHLHGLLEKE
+507 SEILHGMLEKE

-524 LNAKNHGREA
+524 LNAKNHSREA
-534 EIIQFAGCKGKV
+534 EIIQYAGHEGKV

-553 GRGTDIALGEGVS
+553 GRGTDIALGPGVT

-591 SGRQGDNGSSQYFLS
+591 SGRQGDPGSSQYFLS

-619 VKNLMSRFGVGED
+619 VKNLMNRFGVGED

-648 RRVEGQSFDIRKH
+648 RRVESQSFDIRKH

-690 EEIMNRVEDALD
+690 DEIMNRIEDACD
-702 IKVAQYVPPKTYQE
+702 IKVSNYIPAKSYAEQ
-716 DWNLEGLHT
+716 WNLEGLHE
-725 DLQRSL
+725 DLQRTLGMEYSL
-731 GLEYNLTMEDAAIKT
+731 TLDEAVSKT
-746 PETVLDDV
+746 PEQV
-754 LEMCKARYDKLT
+754 LEEIIELCKVRYDKLT
-766 KIIPDQDFRQIE
+766 KIIPDADFRNIE

-793 LYQMDGLK
+793 LYAMDQLK

-810 QKDPLMVYKSEGFKM
+810 QKDPLMVYKNDGFKM
-825 FEGCME
+825 FESCME

-843 IRITLPNGMT
+843 IRITLPNGVT

-861 KPQPAPGAE
+861 KSQEQIDAE
-870 GEQPAAEGAQNEAP
+870 RKAAEEAAAAAGNAGETN
-884 AEDGTMTQPAGFNI
+884 AESHPEQS
-898 EGGMRSVQDDTP
+898 EGSS
-910 EGIGEQLSAEGAK
+910 EGSSEQLSAEGAK
-923 PAGLAGEAATSES
+923 AAGLAGQAASSET
-936 NALSK
+936 NALSE
-941 DQQQGV
+941 DQQ
-947 AQQPA
+947 AQPMPQ
-952 SAEGRPTVRRTYT
+952 SALPGTRPNRS
-965 NPAVLAAA
+965 AAA
-973 RRAQQQAPKIGR
+973 NAAIAAAVKRAQQQAGAKLGR
-985 NDDCWCGSGLKYKK
+985 NDLCWCGSGLKYKK
-999 CHGKNAE
+999 CHGKDVE

>member
-1 MSIVETVLHKVF
+1 MSIVDTVLHKIF

-19 KVKQLRPVIAQINK
+19 KVKQLRPVIAKIHEACK
-33 AREALEA
+33 ALEA
-40 LDDAALAAKSA
+40 LDDEALAAKSA
-51 ELREKLKNGATLDD
+51 EFREKLANGSTLED
-65 IRVEA
+65 IKVEA
-70 FAVCKE
+70 FAVCRE

-82 GIFNIFKPEHN
+82 GIFNIFKPEFG
-93 FDFSRL
+93 FDFSSL
-99 GPELQDAVNDAKAA
+99 GPELQEAVNKAKAE
-113 LASGKNEWEVYLP
+113 LESGKNEWEVYLP
-126 AALYAKV
+126 AAVYAKV
-133 RELYPNSVKPF
+133 RELYPESVKPF
-144 RMMPF
+144 RMLPF

-179 PVYLNALGG
+179 PVYLNGLTG

-207 MGMVYKFLGL
+207 MGLVYKFLGL
-217 TVGLIVNGLN
+217 TVGLIINGLDA
-227 PEQRRVSYNSDVT
+227 EQRRESYNSDVT

-269 YCIVDEVDSIL
+269 FCIVDEVDSIL

-292 PAEDATDK
+292 PAEDATEK
-300 YAKANEIA
+300 YAKANEISK
-308 QKLVKNKDFSVD
+308 QLVRNKDFSVD
-320 EKDKVIQLTSKGV
+320 EKDKNIQFTEKGV
-333 ASVENMM
+333 LHIQDLMH
-340 QITNL
+340 ITNL

-354 FIDQALRAWYLYE
+354 FLDNALRAWYLFE
-367 KDVDYIVRDGEIVI
+367 KDVDYIVRDGEIII

-395 SNGMHQAIEA
+395 SNGIHQAIEA
-405 KEKVEIR
+405 KENVPIR

-426 FRMYNKLSGMTGTA
+426 FRMYKKLSGMTGTA

-457 IPTNKPCVRKDLQD
+457 IPTNKPCIRKDLQD
-471 LVYKSEGAKWKAIV
+471 LVYKSEDAKWRAIV
-485 EEIKERHAKG
+485 AEIKERHGKG

-507 SEHLHGLLEKE
+507 SEILHGMLEKE

-534 EIIQFAGCKGKV
+534 EIIQYAGYKDKV

-553 GRGTDIALGEGVS
+553 GRGTDIALGPGVT

-591 SGRQGDNGSSQYFLS
+591 SGRQGDPGSSQYFLS

-611 MRIFGGDN
+611 MRIFGGDS

-648 RRVEGQSFDIRKH
+648 RRVESQSFDIRKH

-690 EEIMNRVEDALD
+690 DEIMNRIEDACD
-702 IKVAQYVPPKTYQE
+702 IKVSNYIPAKSYPEQWKLE
-716 DWNLEGLHT
+716 DLHA
-725 DLQRSL
+725 DLQRTL
-731 GLEYNLTMEDAAIKT
+731 GMEYNLTLEDAVTKT
-746 PETVLDDV
+746 PEQVLDEV
-754 LEMCKARYDKLT
+754 IGLCKTRYDKLT
-766 KIIPDQDFRQIE
+766 KIIPDADFRNIE

-793 LYQMDGLK
+793 LYAMDQLK

-810 QKDPLMVYKSEGFKM
+810 QKDPLMVYKNDGFKM
-825 FEGCME
+825 FESCLE

-861 KPQPAPGAE
+861 KSQEQIDAE
-870 GEQPAAEGAQNEAP
+870 RKAAEEAAAGNAAEGAEQS
-884 AEDGTMTQPAGFNI
+884 AESA
-898 EGGMRSVQDDTP
+898 
-910 EGIGEQLSAEGAK
+910 EQLSSEGAK
-923 PAGLAGEAATSES
+923 AAGLAGQAASSES
-936 NALSK
+936 NALSE
-941 DQQQGV
+941 D
-947 AQQPA
+947 QPA
-952 SAEGRPTVRRTYT
+952 NQPMSQSALPGTRPNRVM
-965 NPAVLAAA
+965 NPALAAA
-973 RRAQQQAPKIGR
+973 VKRAQKQAGAKLGR
-985 NDDCWCGSGLKYKK
+985 NDLCWCGSGLKYKK
-999 CHGKNAE
+999 CHGKDVD

>member
-1 MSIVETVLHKVF
+1 MSIVDTVLHKIF

-19 KVKQLRPVIAQINK
+19 KVKQLRPVIAKIHEACK
-33 AREALEA
+33 ALAT
-40 LDDAALAAKSA
+40 LDDAELAAKSA
-51 ELREKLKNGATLDD
+51 EFREKLNNGATLDD
-65 IRVEA
+65 IKVDA
-70 FAVCKE
+70 FAVCRE

-82 GIFNIFKPEHN
+82 GIFNIFKPEFG

-99 GPELQDAVNDAKAA
+99 GPELQEAVNKAKAE
-113 LASGKNEWEVYLP
+113 LESGKNEWEVYLP

-133 RELYPNSVKPF
+133 RELYPDSVKPF
-144 RMMPF
+144 RMLPF

-179 PVYLNALGG
+179 PVYLNGLSG

-227 PEQRRVSYNSDVT
+227 PEQRRESYNSDVT

-269 YCIVDEVDSIL
+269 FCIVDEVDSIL

-292 PAEDATDK
+292 PAEDATEK
-300 YAKANEIA
+300 YAKANEISK
-308 QKLVKNKDFSVD
+308 QLVKNKDFSVD
-320 EKDKVIQLTSKGV
+320 EKDKNIQFTEKGV
-333 ASVENMM
+333 LHIQDLMH
-340 QITNL
+340 ITNL

-354 FIDQALRAWYLYE
+354 FLDNALRAWYLFE
-367 KDVDYIVRDGEIVI
+367 KDVDYIVRDGEIII

-395 SNGMHQAIEA
+395 SNGIHQAIEA
-405 KEKVEIR
+405 KEGVQIR

-426 FRMYNKLSGMTGTA
+426 FRMYKKLSGMTGTA

-457 IPTNKPCVRKDLQD
+457 IPTNKPCIRKDLQD
-471 LVYKSEGAKWKAIV
+471 LVYKSEDAKWRAIV
-485 EEIKERHAKG
+485 AEIKERHAKG

-507 SEHLHGLLEKE
+507 SEILHGMLEKE

-534 EIIQFAGCKGKV
+534 EIIQYAGHKDKV

-553 GRGTDIALGEGVS
+553 GRGTDIALGPGVT

-591 SGRQGDNGSSQYFLS
+591 SGRQGDPGSSQYFLS

-619 VKNLMSRFGVGED
+619 VKNLMNRFGVGED

-648 RRVEGQSFDIRKH
+648 RRVESQSFDIRKH

-690 EEIMNRVEDALD
+690 DEIMNRIEDACD
-702 IKVAQYVPPKTYQE
+702 IKVSNYIPEKSYAEQ
-716 DWNLEGLHT
+716 WNLEGLHE
-725 DLQRSL
+725 DLQRTL
-731 GLEYNLTMEDAAIKT
+731 GMEYNLSLEDAVSKT
-746 PETVLDDV
+746 PEQVLDEIID
-754 LEMCKARYDKLT
+754 LCKVRYDKLT
-766 KIIPDQDFRQIE
+766 KIIPDADFRNIE

-793 LYQMDGLK
+793 LYAMDQLK

-810 QKDPLMVYKSEGFKM
+810 QKDPLMVYKNDGFKM
-825 FEGCME
+825 FESCME

-843 IRITLPNGMT
+843 IRITLPNGVT

-861 KPQPAPGAE
+861 KSQEQIDAE
-870 GEQPAAEGAQNEAP
+870 RKAAEEAAAAAGNAGETN
-884 AEDGTMTQPAGFNI
+884 AESHPEQS
-898 EGGMRSVQDDTP
+898 EGSS
-910 EGIGEQLSAEGAK
+910 EGSSEQLSAEGAK
-923 PAGLAGEAATSES
+923 AAGLAGQAASSET
-936 NALSK
+936 NALSE
-941 DQQQGV
+941 DQQ
-947 AQQPA
+947 AQPMPQ
-952 SAEGRPTVRRTYT
+952 SALPGTRPNRAAA
-965 NPAVLAAA
+965 NAALAAA
-973 RRAQQQAPKIGR
+973 VKRAQQQAGAKLGR
-985 NDDCWCGSGLKYKK
+985 NDLCWCGSGLKYKK
-999 CHGKNAE
+999 CHGKDVE

>member
-1 MSIVETVLHKVF
+1 MSIVDTVLHKIF

-19 KVKQLRPVIAQINK
+19 KVKQLRPVIAKIHEACK
-33 AREALEA
+33 ALAT
-40 LDDAALAAKSA
+40 LDDAELAAKSA
-51 ELREKLKNGATLDD
+51 EFREKLNNGATLDD
-65 IRVEA
+65 IKVDA
-70 FAVCKE
+70 FAVCRE

-82 GIFNIFKPEHN
+82 GIFNIFKPEFG

-99 GPELQDAVNDAKAA
+99 GPELQEAVNKAKAE
-113 LASGKNEWEVYLP
+113 LESGKNEWEVYLP

-133 RELYPNSVKPF
+133 RELYPESVKPF
-144 RMMPF
+144 RMLPF

-179 PVYLNALGG
+179 PVYLNGLSG

-207 MGMVYKFLGL
+207 MGLVYKFLGL
-217 TVGLIVNGLN
+217 TVGLIVNGLDA
-227 PEQRRVSYNSDVT
+227 EQRRQSYNSDVT

-269 YCIVDEVDSIL
+269 FCIVDEVDSIL

-292 PAEDATDK
+292 PAEDATEK

-308 QKLVKNKDFSVD
+308 KQLVRNKDFSVD
-320 EKDKVIQLTSKGV
+320 EKDKNIQFTEKGV
-333 ASVENMM
+333 LHIQDLMH
-340 QITNL
+340 ITNL

-354 FIDQALRAWYLYE
+354 FLDNALRAWYLFE
-367 KDVDYIVRDGEIVI
+367 KDVDYIVRDGEIII

-395 SNGMHQAIEA
+395 SNGIHQAIEA
-405 KEKVEIR
+405 KENVQIR

-426 FRMYNKLSGMTGTA
+426 FRMYKKLSGMTGTA

-457 IPTNKPCVRKDLQD
+457 IPTNKPCIRKDLQD
-471 LVYKSEGAKWKAIV
+471 LVYKSEDAKWRAIV
-485 EEIKERHAKG
+485 AEIKERHAKG

-507 SEHLHGLLEKE
+507 SEILHGMLEKE

-534 EIIQFAGCKGKV
+534 EIIQYAGHKDKV

-553 GRGTDIALGEGVS
+553 GRGTDIALGPGVT

-591 SGRQGDNGSSQYFLS
+591 SGRQGDPGSSQYFLS

-619 VKNLMSRFGVGED
+619 VKNLMNRFGVGED

-648 RRVEGQSFDIRKH
+648 RRVESQSFDIRKH

-690 EEIMNRVEDALD
+690 DEIMNRIEDACD
-702 IKVAQYVPPKTYQE
+702 IKVSNYIPAKSYAEQ
-716 DWNLEGLHT
+716 WNLEGLHE
-725 DLQRSL
+725 DLQRTLGMEYSL
-731 GLEYNLTMEDAAIKT
+731 TLEDAVSKT
-746 PETVLDDV
+746 PEQVLDEIID
-754 LEMCKARYDKLT
+754 LCKVRYDKLT
-766 KIIPDQDFRQIE
+766 KIIPDADFRNIE

-793 LYQMDGLK
+793 LYAMDQLK

-810 QKDPLMVYKSEGFKM
+810 QKDPLMVYKNDGFKM
-825 FEGCME
+825 FESCME

-843 IRITLPNGMT
+843 IRITLPNGVT

-861 KPQPAPGAE
+861 KSQEQIDAE
-870 GEQPAAEGAQNEAP
+870 RKAAEEAAAAAGNAGEAN
-884 AEDGTMTQPAGFNI
+884 AESHPEQSEGFS
-898 EGGMRSVQDDTP
+898 EGSS
-910 EGIGEQLSAEGAK
+910 EQLSAEGAK
-923 PAGLAGEAATSES
+923 AAGLAGQAASSET
-936 NALSK
+936 NALSE
-941 DQQQGV
+941 DQQ
-947 AQQPA
+947 AQPMPQ
-952 SAEGRPTVRRTYT
+952 SALPGTRPNRSAAA
-965 NPAVLAAA
+965 NAALAAA
-973 RRAQQQAPKIGR
+973 VKRAQQQAGAKLGR
-985 NDDCWCGSGLKYKK
+985 NDLCWCGSGLKYKK
-999 CHGKNAE
+999 CHGKDVE

>member
-1 MSIVETVLHKVF
+1 MSLIDTILHKAF

-19 KVKQLRPVIAQINK
+19 KVKKLRPVIAQIHA
-33 AREALEA
+33 ARKALEA

-51 ELREKLKNGATLDD
+51 EFREKLKNGATLED
-65 IRVEA
+65 IKVEA
-70 FAVCKE
+70 FAVCQE

-82 GIFNIFKPEHN
+82 GIFNIFKPENN
-93 FDFSRL
+93 FDFSKL
-99 GPELQDAVNDAKAA
+99 GDLQQYTDAAKAE
-113 LASGKNEWEVYLP
+113 LAAGKNEWEVYMP
-126 AALYAKV
+126 ASVYAKV
-133 RELYPNSVKPF
+133 RELYPDSVKPF

-179 PVYLNALGG
+179 PVYLNGLGG

-207 MGMVYKFLGL
+207 MGLVYKFLGL
-217 TVGLIVNGLN
+217 TVGLIVNGLDS
-227 PEQRRVSYNSDVT
+227 EQRRTSYNSDVT

-253 DNMAVE
+253 DNMAVD
-259 PNQLVQRELN
+259 PSQLVQRELN
-269 YCIVDEVDSIL
+269 FCIVDEVDSIL

-308 QKLVKNKDFSVD
+308 QKLVKNRDFGVD
-320 EKDKVIQLTSKGV
+320 EKDKYIMLTEKGV
-333 ASVENMM
+333 NHVESLL

-354 FIDQALRAWYLYE
+354 FIDQALRAWHLYE

-405 KEKVEIR
+405 KEKVQIR

-426 FRMYNKLSGMTGTA
+426 FRMYKKLSGMTGTA

-457 IPTNKPCVRKDLQD
+457 IPTNKPCIRKDMQD
-471 LVYKSEGAKWKAIV
+471 MVYKSEDAKWRAIV
-485 EEIKERHAKG
+485 ADIKDRHSKG

-524 LNAKNHGREA
+524 LNAKNHSREA
-534 EIIQFAGCKGKV
+534 EIIQYAGHEGKV

-553 GRGTDIALGEGVS
+553 GRGTDIALGPGVTA
-566 ELGGLHVLGTER
+566 LGGLHVLGTER

-591 SGRQGDNGSSQYFLS
+591 SGRQGDPGSSQYFLS

-611 MRIFGGDN
+611 MRIFGGSN

-690 EEIMNRVEDALD
+690 EEIMNRIEDACD
-702 IKVAQYVPPKTYQE
+702 IKVSNYVPAKTYPE
-716 DWNLEGLHT
+716 SWNLEGLHT
-725 DLQRSL
+725 DLQRTL
-731 GLEYNLTMEDAAIKT
+731 GMEYNLTFEDATKKT
-746 PETVLDDV
+746 PEQV
-754 LEMCKARYDKLT
+754 LEDVINLCKVRYDKLT
-766 KIIPDQDFRQIE
+766 KIIPDTDFRNIE

-793 LYQMDGLK
+793 LYAMDQLK

-810 QKDPLMVYKSEGFKM
+810 QKDPLMVYKSEGYKL
-825 FEGCME
+825 FEGCLE

-861 KPQPAPGAE
+861 KSQEQIDAERKAAAEAAGAE
-870 GEQPAAEGAQNEAP
+870 NRPEQSEESSAEP
-884 AEDGTMTQPAGFNI
+884 AE
-898 EGGMRSVQDDTP
+898 
-910 EGIGEQLSAEGAK
+910 EQLSAEGAK
-923 PAGLAGEAATSES
+923 AAGLAGQAAASET
-936 NALSK
+936 NALSE
-941 DQQQGV
+941 DQK
-947 AQQPA
+947 APQPMPQ
-952 SAEGRPTVRRTYT
+952 SALPGTRPAAVRRTYT
-965 NPAVLAAA
+965 NPAVAAAA
-973 RRAQQQAPKIGR
+973 RRAQQAGPKLGR
-985 NDDCWCGSGLKYKK
+985 NDPCWCGSGLKYKK
-999 CHGKNAE
+999 CHGKDLE

>member
-1 MSIVETVLHKVF
+1 MSIVDTVLHKIF

-19 KVKQLRPVIAQINK
+19 KVKQLRPVIAKIHEACK
-33 AREALEA
+33 ALET
-40 LDDAALAAKSA
+40 LDDEALAAKSA
-51 ELREKLKNGATLDD
+51 EFREKLKNGSTLED
-65 IRVEA
+65 IKVEA
-70 FAVCKE
+70 FAVCRE

-82 GIFNIFKPEHN
+82 GIFNIFKPEFG

-99 GPELQDAVNDAKAA
+99 GAELEEAANKAKAE
-113 LASGKNEWEVYLP
+113 LESGKNEWEVYLP

-133 RELYPNSVKPF
+133 RELYPESVKPF
-144 RMMPF
+144 RMLPF

-179 PVYLNALGG
+179 PVYLNGLTG

-207 MGMVYKFLGL
+207 MGLVYKFLGL
-217 TVGLIVNGLN
+217 TVGLIVNGLDA
-227 PEQRRVSYNSDVT
+227 EQRRESYNSDVT

-269 YCIVDEVDSIL
+269 FCIVDEVDSIL

-292 PAEDATDK
+292 PAEDATEK
-300 YAKANEIA
+300 YAKANEISK
-308 QKLVKNKDFSVD
+308 QLVRNKDFSVD
-320 EKDKVIQLTSKGV
+320 EKDKNIQFTEKGV
-333 ASVENMM
+333 LHIQDLMH
-340 QITNL
+340 ITNL

-354 FIDQALRAWYLYE
+354 FLDNALRAWYLFE
-367 KDVDYIVRDGEIVI
+367 KDVDYIVRDGEIII

-395 SNGMHQAIEA
+395 SNGIHQAIEA
-405 KEKVEIR
+405 KENVPIR

-426 FRMYNKLSGMTGTA
+426 FRMYKKLSGMTGTA

-457 IPTNKPCVRKDLQD
+457 IPTNKPCIRKDLQD
-471 LVYKSEGAKWKAIV
+471 LVYKSEDAKWRAIV
-485 EEIKERHAKG
+485 AEIKERHSKG

-507 SEHLHGLLEKE
+507 SEILHGMLEKE

-534 EIIQFAGCKGKV
+534 EIIQYAGYKDKV

-553 GRGTDIALGEGVS
+553 GRGTDIALGPGVT

-591 SGRQGDNGSSQYFLS
+591 SGRQGDPGSSQYFLS

-611 MRIFGGDN
+611 MRIFGGDS

-648 RRVEGQSFDIRKH
+648 RRVESQSFDIRKH

-690 EEIMNRVEDALD
+690 DEIMNRIEDACD
-702 IKVAQYVPPKTYQE
+702 IKVSNYIPAKSYPEQWKLE
-716 DWNLEGLHT
+716 DLHA
-725 DLQRSL
+725 DLQRTL
-731 GLEYNLTMEDAAIKT
+731 GMEYNLTLEDAVTKT
-746 PETVLDDV
+746 PEQVLDEIIG
-754 LEMCKARYDKLT
+754 LCKVRYDKLT
-766 KIIPDQDFRQIE
+766 KIIPDADFRNIE

-793 LYQMDGLK
+793 LYAMDQLK

-810 QKDPLMVYKSEGFKM
+810 QKDPLMVYKNDGFKM
-825 FEGCME
+825 FESCLE

-843 IRITLPNGMT
+843 IRITLPNGVT

-861 KPQPAPGAE
+861 KSQEEIDAEKKAADGSTNSTGSSTGSPTDKVPEPAE
-870 GEQPAAEGAQNEAP
+870 GTP
-884 AEDGTMTQPAGFNI
+884 AEAQPSQESA
-898 EGGMRSVQDDTP
+898 
-910 EGIGEQLSAEGAK
+910 EQLSADGAK
-923 PAGLAGEAATSES
+923 AAGLAGQAASSES
-936 NALSK
+936 NALSE
-941 DQQQGV
+941 DQ
-947 AQQPA
+947 AENQPMSQ
-952 SAEGRPTVRRTYT
+952 SALPGTRPNRVM
-965 NPAVLAAA
+965 NPALAAA
-973 RRAQQQAPKIGR
+973 VKRAQKQAGAKLGR
-985 NDDCWCGSGLKYKK
+985 NDLCWCGSGLKYKK
-999 CHGKNAE
+999 CHGKDVD

>member
-1 MSIVETVLHKVF
+1 MSIVDTVLHKIF

-19 KVKQLRPVIAQINK
+19 KVKQLRPVIAKIHEACK
-33 AREALEA
+33 ALAS
-40 LDDAALAAKSA
+40 LDDAELAAKSA
-51 ELREKLKNGATLDD
+51 EFREKLNNGATLDD
-65 IRVEA
+65 IKVDA
-70 FAVCKE
+70 FAVCRE

-82 GIFNIFKPEHN
+82 GIFNIFKPEFG

-99 GPELQDAVNDAKAA
+99 GPELQEAVNKAKAE
-113 LASGKNEWEVYLP
+113 LESGKNEWEVYLP

-133 RELYPNSVKPF
+133 RELYPDSVKPF
-144 RMMPF
+144 RMLPF

-179 PVYLNALGG
+179 PVYLNGLSG

-217 TVGLIVNGLN
+217 TVGLIVAGLN
-227 PEQRRVSYNSDVT
+227 PEQRRESYNSDVT

-269 YCIVDEVDSIL
+269 FCIVDEVDSIL

-292 PAEDATDK
+292 PAEDATEK

-308 QKLVKNKDFSVD
+308 KQLVRNKDFSVD
-320 EKDKVIQLTSKGV
+320 EKDKNIQFTEKGV
-333 ASVENMM
+333 LHIQDLMH
-340 QITNL
+340 ITNL

-354 FIDQALRAWYLYE
+354 FLDNALRAWYLFE
-367 KDVDYIVRDGEIVI
+367 KDVDYIVRDGEIII

-395 SNGMHQAIEA
+395 SNGIHQAIEA
-405 KEKVEIR
+405 KEGVQIR

-426 FRMYNKLSGMTGTA
+426 FRMYKKLSGMTGTA

-457 IPTNKPCVRKDLQD
+457 IPTNKPCIRKDLQD
-471 LVYKSEGAKWKAIV
+471 LVYKSEDAKWRAIV
-485 EEIKERHAKG
+485 AEIKERHAKG

-507 SEHLHGLLEKE
+507 SEILHGMLEKE

-534 EIIQFAGCKGKV
+534 EIIQYAGHKDKV

-553 GRGTDIALGEGVS
+553 GRGTDIALGPGVT

-591 SGRQGDNGSSQYFLS
+591 SGRQGDPGSSQYFLS

-619 VKNLMSRFGVGED
+619 VKNLMNRFGVGED

-648 RRVEGQSFDIRKH
+648 RRVESQSFDIRKH

-690 EEIMNRVEDALD
+690 DEIMNRIEDACD
-702 IKVAQYVPPKTYQE
+702 IKVSNYIPAKSYAEQ
-716 DWNLEGLHT
+716 WNLEGLHE
-725 DLQRSL
+725 DLQRTLGMEYSL
-731 GLEYNLTMEDAAIKT
+731 TLDEAVSKT
-746 PETVLDDV
+746 PEQVLDEIIALCRV
-754 LEMCKARYDKLT
+754 RYDKLT
-766 KIIPDQDFRQIE
+766 KIIPDVDFRNIE

-793 LYQMDGLK
+793 LYAMDQLK

-810 QKDPLMVYKSEGFKM
+810 QKDPLMVYKNDGFKM
-825 FEGCME
+825 FESCME

-843 IRITLPNGMT
+843 IRITLPNGVT

-861 KPQPAPGAE
+861 KSQEQIDAE
-870 GEQPAAEGAQNEAP
+870 RKAAEEAAATAGNAGDAN
-884 AEDGTMTQPAGFNI
+884 AESHPEQS
-898 EGGMRSVQDDTP
+898 EGSS
-910 EGIGEQLSAEGAK
+910 EGSSEQLSAEGAK
-923 PAGLAGEAATSES
+923 AAGLAGQAAASET
-936 NALSK
+936 NALSE
-941 DQQQGV
+941 DQH
-947 AQQPA
+947 AQPMPQ
-952 SAEGRPTVRRTYT
+952 SALPGTRPNRSAAA
-965 NPAVLAAA
+965 NAALAAA
-973 RRAQQQAPKIGR
+973 VKRAQQQAGAKLGR
-985 NDDCWCGSGLKYKK
+985 NDLCWCGSGLKYKK
-999 CHGKNAE
+999 CHGKDVE

>member
-1 MSIVETVLHKVF
+1 MSIVDTVLHKIF

-19 KVKQLRPVIAQINK
+19 KVKQLRPVIAKIHEACK
-33 AREALEA
+33 ALAT
-40 LDDAALAAKSA
+40 LDDAELAAKSA
-51 ELREKLKNGATLDD
+51 EFREKLNNGATLDD
-65 IRVEA
+65 IKVDA
-70 FAVCKE
+70 FAVCRE

-82 GIFNIFKPEHN
+82 GIFNIFKPEFG

-99 GPELQDAVNDAKAA
+99 GPELQEAVNKAKAE
-113 LASGKNEWEVYLP
+113 LESGKNEWEVYLP

-133 RELYPNSVKPF
+133 RELYPDSVKPF
-144 RMMPF
+144 RMLPF

-179 PVYLNALGG
+179 PVYLNGLSG

-227 PEQRRVSYNSDVT
+227 PEQRRESYNSDVT

-269 YCIVDEVDSIL
+269 FCIVDEVDSIL

-292 PAEDATDK
+292 PAEDATEK

-308 QKLVKNKDFSVD
+308 KQLVRNKDFSVD
-320 EKDKVIQLTSKGV
+320 EKDKNIQFTEKGV
-333 ASVENMM
+333 LHIQDLMH
-340 QITNL
+340 ITNL

-354 FIDQALRAWYLYE
+354 FLDNALRAWYLFE
-367 KDVDYIVRDGEIVI
+367 KDVDYIVRDGEIII

-395 SNGMHQAIEA
+395 SNGIHQAIEA
-405 KEKVEIR
+405 KENVQIR

-426 FRMYNKLSGMTGTA
+426 FRMYKKLSGMTGTA

-457 IPTNKPCVRKDLQD
+457 IPTNKPCIRKDLQD
-471 LVYKSEGAKWKAIV
+471 LVYKSEDAKWRAIV
-485 EEIKERHAKG
+485 AEIKERHAKG

-507 SEHLHGLLEKE
+507 SEILHGMLEKE

-534 EIIQFAGCKGKV
+534 EIIQYAGHKDKV

-553 GRGTDIALGEGVS
+553 GRGTDIALGPGVT

-591 SGRQGDNGSSQYFLS
+591 SGRQGDPGSSQYFLS

-619 VKNLMSRFGVGED
+619 VKNLMNRFGVGED

-648 RRVEGQSFDIRKH
+648 RRVESQSFDIRKH

-690 EEIMNRVEDALD
+690 DEIMNRIEDACD
-702 IKVAQYVPPKTYQE
+702 IKVSNYIPAKSYAEQ
-716 DWNLEGLHT
+716 WNLEGLHE
-725 DLQRSL
+725 DLQRTL
-731 GLEYNLTMEDAAIKT
+731 GMEYNLTLEDAVSKT
-746 PETVLDDV
+746 PEQVLDEIID
-754 LEMCKARYDKLT
+754 LCKVRYDKLT
-766 KIIPDQDFRQIE
+766 KIIPDADFRNIE

-793 LYQMDGLK
+793 LYAMDQLK

-810 QKDPLMVYKSEGFKM
+810 QKDPLMVYKNDGFKM
-825 FEGCME
+825 FESCME

-843 IRITLPNGMT
+843 IRITLPNGVT

-861 KPQPAPGAE
+861 KSQEQIDAE
-870 GEQPAAEGAQNEAP
+870 RKAAEEAAATAGNAGDAN
-884 AEDGTMTQPAGFNI
+884 AESHPEQS
-898 EGGMRSVQDDTP
+898 EGSS
-910 EGIGEQLSAEGAK
+910 EGSSEQLSAEGAK
-923 PAGLAGEAATSES
+923 AAGLAGQAAASET
-936 NALSK
+936 NALSE
-941 DQQQGV
+941 DQH
-947 AQQPA
+947 AQPMPQ
-952 SAEGRPTVRRTYT
+952 SALPGTRPNRSAAA
-965 NPAVLAAA
+965 NAALAAA
-973 RRAQQQAPKIGR
+973 VKRAQQQAGAKLGR
-985 NDDCWCGSGLKYKK
+985 NDLCWCGSGLKYKK
-999 CHGKNAE
+999 CHGKDVE